1 MSSKNSLRPN
11 TFDNIVGQES
21 AMEVLKIA
29 CNSAKL
35 RSDCVGHTLLYGP
48 AGTGKTTIAKAIA
61 NHMGSDTKMV
71 LASNVNNV
79 KDILSTILNIQ
90 EGDVLFIDEIH
101 RLNKRLSE
109 CIYTVLEDFRIDV
122 PVAKNKEESEII
134 SFDLPKFTVVGATTD
149 AGNISK
155 PLLDRFKIKLKLNL
169 YSAGDLANIIEVN
182 SKKLKMSM
190 DSPAILGLAKASRGT
205 PRIANS
211 LLEWIRDYSVSK
223 GESNINRT
231 VVASALNLQGID
243 EDGTTDQDRI
253 YLSFLKKMKGQPVG
267 VNTISSATNLD
278 KATIEN
284 IIEPFLLQKQLMA
297 RTTRGRIAL

>member
-231 VVASALNLQGID
+231 VVTSALNLQGID

-284 IIEPFLLQKQLMA
+284 IIEPFLLQKQLIA

>member
-231 VVASALNLQGID
+231 VVTSALNLQGID

>member
-1 MSSKNSLRPN
+1 
-11 TFDNIVGQES
+11 
-21 AMEVLKIA
+21 MEVLKIA

-134 SFDLPKFTVVGATTD
+134 SFELPKFTVVGATTD

-169 YSAGDLANIIEVN
+169 YSAGDLANIIQFN

-231 VVASALNLQGID
+231 VVTSALNLQGID

-284 IIEPFLLQKQLMA
+284 IIEPFLLQKQLIA

>member
-11 TFDNIVGQES
+11 TFDSIVGQES
-21 AMEVLKIA
+21 AIEVLKIA

-48 AGTGKTTIAKAIA
+48 AGTGKTTIAESIS
-61 NHMGSDTKMV
+61 NYMGSSTKR
-71 LASNVNNV
+71 LLSSNINNV

-122 PVAKNKEESEII
+122 PVSKNKEESEII

-149 AGNISK
+149 AGNLSK

-182 SKKLKMSM
+182 SKKLKMSI
-190 DSPAILGLAKASRGT
+190 DTPAILGLAKASRGT

-284 IIEPFLLQKQLMA
+284 IIEPFLLQKQLIS
-297 RTTRGRIAL
+297 RTARGRVAL

>member
-134 SFDLPKFTVVGATTD
+134 SFELPKFTVVGATTD

-231 VVASALNLQGID
+231 VVTSALNLQGID

-284 IIEPFLLQKQLMA
+284 IIEPFLLQKQLIA